1 MSAGSVSRFHSER
14 PERRTRPAA
23 FKDGPNWR
31 SWKSFEWNVTDR
43 LYEAG
48 YITDPKGKAKSVV
61 LTPEGLERG
70 LALCEELFDLS

>member
-1 MSAGSVSRFHSER
+1 MAHDQRKVDE
-14 PERRTRPAA
+14 TVLALLALWA

>member
-1 MSAGSVSRFHSER
+1 MAHDQRKVDE
-14 PERRTRPAA
+14 AVLALLALWA

-31 SWKSFEWNVTDR
+31 SWKGFDWDVTDR

-61 LTPEGLERG
+61 LTPEGLKRG